1 MSSVADPTFHFDAD
15 SVTDPTFH
23 FGAAPDP
30 DPACPFDAD
39 PDPDPTFSFDPD
51 PDPYPSFQI
60 KAQNLDKVLKEAHF
74 PYILAYHLQ
83 VDAHKVLIRIQ
94 LITLIRVRIWIWI
107 HNIGHESLWQ
117 PGFESPFGALSPPP
131 PHPLENGMPSVSLPT
146 YVSL

>member
-15 SVTDPTFH
+15 
-23 FGAAPDP
+23 PDP
-30 DPACPFDAD
+30 DPNPTIHVDAD
-39 PDPDPTFSFDPD
+39 PDPDPTSFFDTD
-51 PDPYPSFQI
+51 LDPYPSFQI

-107 HNIGHESLWQ
+107 HNIGNESL
-117 PGFESPFGALSPPP
+117 
-131 PHPLENGMPSVSLPT
+131 
-146 YVSL
+146 